1 MKLGDK
7 LYRTERSKSVI
18 SAFFNLPML
27 RVFPPISRPYEPGI
41 RQQVEAGN
49 QGKIVA
55 NMKSVSQRQR
65 HKLYRLKVKLSL

>member
-1 MKLGDK
+1 
-7 LYRTERSKSVI
+7 
-18 SAFFNLPML
+18 ML
-27 RVFPPISRPYEPGI
+27 RVFPPISRLYEPGI

-55 NMKSVSQRQR
+55 NMKNVSQKQR

>member
-1 MKLGDK
+1 
-7 LYRTERSKSVI
+7 
-18 SAFFNLPML
+18 ML

-41 RQQVEAGN
+41 RQQVEPGN

-55 NMKSVSQRQR
+55 NVKSVSQRQR